1 MRNDITITYDNVQ
14 LQVRPDANHD
24 WLLETAL
31 VAKGYGITE
40 NSLRSTKSRNED
52 ELIEGKHW
60 LVLQIATSGQG
71 RNQIFWTKK
80 GVIRLGFF
88 IKSERAKRF
97 RDWAEDLIVERQSP
111 SVSTPQTL
119 KDALLLAYQQECEI
133 EQQKEV
139 IATLTSKAEYA
150 DRVLNSV
157 TGWTTTTI
165 AKELGMTAQRLNS
178 ELYKCGVHF
187 QNSDGVWVLYAKYDR
202 KGFVETR
209 TYVYTDA
216 WGDIQTK
223 IYTVWT
229 ERGRHML
236 YLLLNQE
243 TEEDLKAIL
252 KIYRAIKS
260 L

>member
-31 VAKGYGITE
+31 VAKGYDVDKQVVKKHLQR
-40 NSLRSTKSRNED
+40 NSGEF
-52 ELIEGKHW
+52 IEGKHFVRW
-60 LVLQIATSGQG
+60 VQNVPT
-71 RNQIFWTKK
+71 NEPQIFWTKK

-97 RDWAEDLIVERQSP
+97 RDWAEDLIVERQTP

-119 KDALLLAYQQECEI
+119 KEALLLAYQKECEI
-133 EQQKEV
+133 EEQKEV
-139 IATLTSKAEYA
+139 IATLTPKAEYT

-157 TGWTTTTI
+157 TEWTTTTV

-209 TYVYTDA
+209 TYVYTDSK
-216 WGDIQTK
+216 GNIQTK

-229 ERGRHML
+229 EKGRNFIH
-236 YLLLNQE
+236 LLLNHRV
-243 TEEDLKAIL
+243 DVDAKANL
-252 KIYRAIKS
+252 QMNGS
-260 L
+260 